1 MDNALFEKIFQVVY
15 LVCFV
20 AGSFIR
26 VWYGLKYRQDRR
38 AILRTEGVVVAT
50 LAGLW
55 GIAIL
60 MPLLNLFTGW
70 LKFADYT
77 MPAWAGFI
85 GTIVFVFAL
94 WLLWRSHADLGRA
107 WRLTTEVKA
116 GQRLVSDG
124 VYKYIRHPM
133 YAAHL
138 LWGIAQALL
147 IWNWISGPVS
157 LVIFIPLYF
166 LRVTR
171 EEKVMLEEFGDEYQV
186 YMNRTGRIIPR
197 FVE

>member
-1 MDNALFEKIFQVVY
+1 MFERIFQVVY

-20 AGSFIR
+20 AGSFFR
-26 VWYGLKYRQDRR
+26 VWYGLKYRQDRK
-38 AILRTEGVVVAT
+38 AVLRTEGVVVAT
-50 LAGLW
+50 VAGLW

-60 MPLLNLFTGW
+60 MPLLNLFTDW
-70 LKFADYT
+70 LGFSDYG
-77 MPAWAGFI
+77 MPVWAGFI
-85 GTIVFVFAL
+85 GVAVFIFAL

-107 WRLTTEVKA
+107 WSITTEVKA

-147 IWNWISGPVS
+147 IWNWISGPAS

-166 LRVTR
+166 LRVAR
-171 EEKVMLEEFGDEYQV
+171 EEKVMLEEFGEEYQA
-186 YMNRTGRIIPR
+186 YMDRTGRIIPR
-197 FVE
+197 FGE